1 MPIQKETKLNTG
13 AIMPLV
19 GLGTWKSDPGK
30 VELAVELAL
39 KSGYRHIDTATAYS
53 NEKEVGIGL
62 KTSGVPRSEIFLT
75 TKLNNID
82 HKDVAG
88 ALNKSLELLG
98 TDYVDLYL
106 MHWPAPMTPDWKA
119 DKSLNWIDTWKEM
132 EKVYLAHPEKVKAI
146 GVSNVSV
153 AYLEELLKVATVI
166 PAVNQIERH
175 PSCLQE
181 DVLAACAKAG
191 IVVTAYSPL
200 GSDNSP
206 LLKND
211 VVVRLAKKYDITPA
225 NVLVS
230 FQVNTPNVNVLPKS
244 VTRERIISNLKVV
257 DLTEEEIAELKAIY
271 SDKTTH
277 FRACPPGWAGWGNLG
292 FPDC

>member
-1 MPIQKETKLNTG
+1 MQIQEETKLNTG
-13 AIMPLV
+13 VVMPRI
-19 GLGTWKSDPGK
+19 GLGTWKSDPGH
-30 VELAVELAL
+30 VEHAVEHAL
-39 KSGYRHIDTATAYS
+39 RNGYRHIDTAAGYN
-53 NEKEVGIGL
+53 NEKEVGLGI
-62 KTSGVPRSEIFLT
+62 KTSGVSRSEIFLT

-82 HKDVAG
+82 HKDVLG

-106 MHWPAPMTPDWKA
+106 MHWPAPMTLEWKA
-119 DKSLNWIDTWKEM
+119 DKSLNWLDTWKAM
-132 EKVYLAHPEKVKAI
+132 EKVYQAHPEKVKAI

-153 AYLEELLKVATVI
+153 VFLEELLKVATI
-166 PAVNQIERH
+166 TPAVNQIERH
-175 PSCLQE
+175 PACLQE

-206 LLKND
+206 LLKNEL
-211 VVVRLAKKYDITPA
+211 VVDIAKKYDITPA

-244 VTRERIISNLKVV
+244 ITRERIVANLKVV
-257 DLTEEEIAELKAIY
+257 DLTEDEIAKLKAIN
-271 SDKTTH
+271 KATQ
-277 FRACPPGWAGWGNLG
+277 FRVCPPDWTGWGNLG

>member
-13 AIMPLV
+13 AVMPLI
-19 GLGTWKSDPGK
+19 GLGTWKSSPGN
-30 VELAVELAL
+30 VEHAVEHAL
-39 KSGYRHIDTATAYS
+39 KNGYKHIDTAAAYN
-53 NEKEVGIGL
+53 NEKEVGLGI
-62 KTSGVPRSEIFLT
+62 KSSGVPRSEIFLT
-75 TKLNNID
+75 TKLNNTD
-82 HKDVAG
+82 HKDVLG
-88 ALNKSLELLG
+88 ALNNSLELLG

-106 MHWPAPMTPDWKA
+106 MHWPAPMTSDWKA
-119 DKSLNWIDTWKEM
+119 DKSLNWIDTWKEL
-132 EKVYLAHPEKVKAI
+132 ERVYLAHPEKVKAI

-153 AYLEELLKVATVI
+153 AFLEKLLKVAIVI
-166 PAVNQIERH
+166 PAVNQVERH

-181 DVLAACAKAG
+181 DVLAACTKAG

-211 VVVRLAKKYDITPA
+211 VVVGLANKYNITPA

-244 VTRERIISNLKVV
+244 VTRERIVANLKVV
-257 DLTEEEIAELKAIY
+257 DLTEEEVAKLKAI
-271 SDKTTH
+271 DKTAH
-277 FRACPPGWAGWGNLG
+277 FRACNPGWAGWGNLG